1 MFIFAPLSTVF
12 FPPIPPPSP
21 PGADGYMLVYDKLH
35 KINLE
40 FQQGKIIAHLP
51 GIFFLWNKMLSTDVS
66 I

>member
-1 MFIFAPLSTVF
+1 MPFAPLSTVF
-12 FPPIPPPSP
+12 SPSPSPLFLP

-51 GIFFLWNKMLSTDVS
+51 GIFFSMEQNAVN
-66 I
+66 